1 MKSTDDAVDYS
12 DINEVAEDETK
23 KYHQAMGS
31 LQPNSNTGDW
41 HIAKFL
47 FVPVSF
53 YNIYKMSHISF
64 SNFTFTVVDD
74 KDDYDADCEDIDSK
88 LMPPPPP
95 PSLGSV
101 KKDEPSPGSTLE

>member
-1 MKSTDDAVDYS
+1 
-12 DINEVAEDETK
+12 
-23 KYHQAMGS
+23 
-31 LQPNSNTGDW
+31 
-41 HIAKFL
+41 
-47 FVPVSF
+47 
-53 YNIYKMSHISF
+53 MSHISF